1 MKKQKPKKKKKLD
14 DISFFSIDN
23 IKSDFKVVKTSLKS
37 ILKNYD
43 VNFNIINN
51 LVLETNEII
60 IRTYQFL
67 RLYILHKYEKIP
79 KLDKDTILYFIRACW
94 IRDNRGS
101 KSKNETLQK
110 EFDDFY
116 KNIYEPLI
124 NKPKYNLKNKSYLTP
139 YIAIQIQTAFHNNL
153 QEHYLTRIRRFMNIV
168 LENDKTFIRIKNTDK
183 YEFAKI
189 KNLILQDKIEEI
201 P

>member
-79 KLDKDTILYFIRACW
+79 KLDKDTILYFIRAC
-94 IRDNRGS
+94 
-101 KSKNETLQK
+101 
-110 EFDDFY
+110 
-116 KNIYEPLI
+116 
-124 NKPKYNLKNKSYLTP
+124 
-139 YIAIQIQTAFHNNL
+139 
-153 QEHYLTRIRRFMNIV
+153 
-168 LENDKTFIRIKNTDK
+168 
-183 YEFAKI
+183 
-189 KNLILQDKIEEI
+189 
-201 P
+201 